1 MNLFAERRFVIA
13 FVFIL
18 LISVYLIKLFYI
30 QVVDD
35 QYKLKADNNALR
47 HKIQYPERGIIYD
60 RNGKILVYNEAAYD
74 LMVIPRQVKEIDT
87 TDFCQLLDMTKE
99 KFTQKLSTLK
109 KGKFSSFKPE
119 VFESEISLQAYA
131 TLQEKLYK
139 FPGFYVQART
149 LRKYPLKVASHV
161 MGYVGEVDSN
171 IIKANPYYRMG
182 DNIGLSGVEKSYEP
196 QLRGQRGVKIVM
208 VDVYNREKGSFM
220 EGIYDT
226 ASVLG
231 KNLNSSIDIE
241 LQEYGEKLMKNKVGA
256 IVAIEPESGEILSLL
271 SSPTYDPN
279 LLVGRVRSKNF
290 RTLLVDTLKPL
301 FNRATMAKY
310 PPGSTFK
317 MVSGLIGLQLG
328 VISPSTT
335 FGCSRGF
342 HFGGLTV
349 GCHPHASPVDMKF
362 SVTTSCNSYYCNVFR
377 TVINHYPR
385 AAQGFEV
392 WRNYVLRF
400 GLGHRFPVDLPQE
413 STGNVPTIKYYD
425 KYHGAGRWN
434 AITIISLAI
443 GQGEM
448 GVTPLQMAN
457 YASILANRGWYRKPH
472 VIRSTENSETDTT
485 YTNKQF
491 TGIDPQYF
499 EIVVEAMRNVV
510 TNGTGRIAQLDS
522 LTICGKTGTAENPHG
537 KDHSIFIAFAPMY
550 KPKIAI
556 AVYVENA
563 GFGATWA
570 APIASLMIE
579 KYLRREVKRPE
590 MEQRIFDANL
600 LPKKE
605 DWISNKK
612 KKKK

>member
-18 LISVYLIKLFYI
+18 IISIYLIKLFYI

-47 HKIQYPERGIIYD
+47 HKIQFPERGIIYD

-87 TDFCQLLDMTKE
+87 NDFCKLLDMTKDR
-99 KFTQKLSTLK
+99 FIQKLSTLK

-171 IIKANPYYRMG
+171 IIKSNSYYRMG
-182 DNIGLSGVEKSYEP
+182 DNIGLSGVEKSYEKE
-196 QLRGQRGVKIVM
+196 LRGQRGIKIVM

-256 IVAIEPESGEILSLL
+256 IVAIEPESGEILSLV

-290 RTLLVDTLKPL
+290 RSLLVDTLKPL
-301 FNRATMAKY
+301 YNRATMAKY

-317 MVSGLIGLQLG
+317 LVNALIGQQEG
-328 VISPSTT
+328 VITPSTL
-335 FGCSRGF
+335 FSCSRGF

-349 GCHPHASPVDMKF
+349 GCHPHSSPVDLRY
-362 SVTTSCNSYYCNVFR
+362 SITTSCNSYYCNTFKSIV
-377 TVINHYPR
+377 NHYPR
-385 AAQGFEV
+385 AAQGFQV
-392 WRNYVLRF
+392 WRNHVLSF
-400 GLGHRFPVDLPQE
+400 GLGHKFPVDLPQE
-413 STGNVPTIKYYD
+413 SSGNVPTIKYYD
-425 KYHGAGRWN
+425 KYHGAGRWS
-434 AITIISLAI
+434 AITVISLAI

-457 YASILANRGWYRKPH
+457 YSAILANRGWYKRPH
-472 VIRSTENSETDTT
+472 VIKNVEGKKTDTT
-485 YTNKQF
+485 YTNKLY
-491 TGIDPQYF
+491 TTVETQYY
-499 EIVVEAMRNVV
+499 EVVVESMRNVV
-510 TNGTGRIAQLDS
+510 TNGTGRIAQLDT

-537 KDHSIFIAFAPMY
+537 KDHSIFLAFAPMY
-550 KPKIAI
+550 NPKIAI

-563 GFGATWA
+563 GFGAAWA

-579 KYLRREVKRPE
+579 KYLRREIKRPE
-590 MEQRIFDANL
+590 MELRIVEANL

-605 DWISNKK
+605 DWISTKK
-612 KKKK
+612 KKR